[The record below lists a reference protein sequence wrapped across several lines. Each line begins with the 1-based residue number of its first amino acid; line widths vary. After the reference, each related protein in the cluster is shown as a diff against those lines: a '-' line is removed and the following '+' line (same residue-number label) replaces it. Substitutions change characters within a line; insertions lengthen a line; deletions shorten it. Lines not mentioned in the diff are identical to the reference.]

1 LSSAEPRWHSVRVW
15 PDATTRDAVTQVLF
29 DHGSLGVQDDGPS
42 VVTCFPV
49 DHDVAALRAALV
61 AIAPDARIEVA
72 PVPEVDWSERWKDQ
86 ARLHHVGPI
95 TVGPPW
101 LAPKAPPDLFI
112 VIEPAMAFGTGDH
125 PTTRGMLLLM
135 QSVIRQ
141 GDLVADLGAG
151 SAVLSIAA
159 AKLGASRVAAI
170 EIDAD
175 AIGNAE
181 ANVLRNGVT
190 QTVQVIHGD
199 AQVLL
204 PLLAPVRVI
213 LANII
218 STVLVELLPVMDAA
232 LTLDGALIVSG
243 VLRAERANMLPVLGG
258 AGWSL
263 ADEVS
268 EAEWWSAAFQRAP

>member
-15 PDATTRDAVTQVLF
+15 PDATTRDAVTRVLF

-42 VVTCFPV
+42 IVTSFPAT
-49 DHDVAALRAALV
+49 HDLASLRSAVERAS
-61 AIAPDARIEVA
+61 PGARFDVEML
-72 PVPEVDWSERWKDQ
+72 PEVDWSERWKDQ

-101 LAPKAPPDLFI
+101 LAPKAPPDSFI

-125 PTTRGMLLLM
+125 PTTRGMLHLM
-135 QSVIRQ
+135 QSVIRA

-159 AKLGASRVAAI
+159 AKLGASRAAAI

-181 ANVLRNGVT
+181 SNVRRNGVE
-190 QTVQVIHGD
+190 QRVQVILGD

-218 STVLVELLPVMDAA
+218 SSVLVELLPAMSDA
-232 LTLDGALIVSG
+232 LTPDGALIVSG
-243 VLRAERANMLPVLGG
+243 MLRAERAHMTSVFGG

-263 ADEVS
+263 TAEIT
-268 EAEWWSAAFQRAP
+268 EAEWWSAAFHRAT